1 LELATNGAERFFYS
15 KWKTKKREW
24 MWNRWKLT
32 GNGCG
37 ELEIICKSDFESD
50 DEDSGEF

>member
-1 LELATNGAERFFYS
+1 LKEEN
-15 KWKTKKREW
+15 
-24 MWNRWKLT
+24 KLT

-37 ELEIICKSDFESD
+37 ELDIGCKSDFESD